1 MKRLLILGSIAV
13 WACLSLGCAGY
24 KLGSVKPSSLADIN
38 SIAVPTFFNETL
50 EPRISVM
57 LTNQV
62 IKQMVVDGTYK
73 LGSLET
79 ADAVLRGR
87 ITSITRQQARSTRSD
102 VLRTRELEVVLEI
115 VYVLEHAETGAQLSR
130 GVARGRTDVFL
141 DPNFQLSERQA
152 VQDAGKEAARSLI
165 SSIAEGF

>member
-1 MKRLLILGSIAV
+1 MKRLFILGSIAA
-13 WACLSLGCAGY
+13 WACLSFGCAGY

-38 SIAVPTFFNETL
+38 SIAVPTFLNDTL

-62 IKQMVVDGTYK
+62 IKQMTSDGTYK
-73 LGSLET
+73 IGSLET
-79 ADAVLRGR
+79 ADAVLRAR
-87 ITSITRQQARSTRSD
+87 ITTIERKQARSTRVD
-102 VLRTRELEVVLEI
+102 VLRTRELEVVLTIEF
-115 VYVLEHAETGAQLSR
+115 VLEHAETGAQLVK
-130 GVARGRTDVFL
+130 GLARGRTDVFL

-152 VQDAGKEAARSLI
+152 VQDAGKEAARRLV